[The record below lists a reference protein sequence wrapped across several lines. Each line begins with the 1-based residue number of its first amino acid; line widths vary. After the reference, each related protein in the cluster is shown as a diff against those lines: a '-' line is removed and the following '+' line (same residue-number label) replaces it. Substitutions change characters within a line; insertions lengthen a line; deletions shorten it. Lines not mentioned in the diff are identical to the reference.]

1 MFLVGVGGDIKQMF
15 TEGAI
20 TRGGEFITCSGADYD
35 PRYGQICDGEVER
48 EYISLEYISLEEAI
62 GGHFIAGGKL
72 LLFCLP
78 MGLIFGFFYYKDK
91 NK

>member
-15 TEGAI
+15 SEGAI

-35 PRYGQICDGEVER
+35 PRYGQTCDGEIER
-48 EYISLEYISLEEAI
+48 EYIPLEYISLEEAI
-62 GGHFIAGGKL
+62 GGHFISNGKL
-72 LLFCLP
+72 LLGLLP
-78 MGLIFGFFYYKDK
+78 IALVFGFFYYKDK